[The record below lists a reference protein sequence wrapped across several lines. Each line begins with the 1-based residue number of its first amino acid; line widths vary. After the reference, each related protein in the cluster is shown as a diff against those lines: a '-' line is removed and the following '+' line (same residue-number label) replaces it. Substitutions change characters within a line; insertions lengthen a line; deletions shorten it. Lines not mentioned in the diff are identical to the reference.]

1 MSDSNPGWQGP
12 SMSSMGDGSARVPR
26 SCETG
31 SMRRPVLALLLAIGL
46 TAAVVYFSNARQD
59 LLDDL
64 AQHGVKTTGSVTGAT
79 ERTRK
84 GIKSYSIEY
93 EYRANGTTYAGSK
106 TASREQA
113 LGAGRGDAV
122 AVTYS
127 PSSPTRSIATT
138 LGSARQDLTNGRAVG
153 YVIVAGMWLY
163 TLWAFAAAR
172 A

>member
-1 MSDSNPGWQGP
+1 
-12 SMSSMGDGSARVPR
+12 MSSMGDGSARVPR

-84 GIKSYSIEY
+84 GIKSYSIGQDLSVTFADSY
-93 EYRANGTTYAGSK
+93 GSK
-106 TASREQA
+106 AMTMAVPPSVLA
-113 LGAGRGDAV
+113 LVDQYRIKSFV
-122 AVTYS
+122 
-127 PSSPTRSIATT
+127 
-138 LGSARQDLTNGRAVG
+138 L
-153 YVIVAGMWLY
+153 
-163 TLWAFAAAR
+163 
-172 A
+172 